1 MRAGVFLAYWPWF
14 TPAEQVEL
22 AVLADRLGLDS
33 AWVAEAWGQ
42 DAVSV
47 LGMLAGKTDR
57 IGLGSGLMQIPAR
70 RATATAMA
78 AVSLDVLSEGRFRL
92 GLGLERAAGQRGL
105 VRRAVHAQPGPHA
118 RVRRRRAPDAG
129 AREDPDGHG
138 GRRARPR
145 ARQAAQAAGAAGA
158 GAAADLPRRRSARR
172 PSRQT
177 GAIADGWLPFMLD
190 PTEPELLLGP
200 LREGAESAG
209 RSLADI
215 DIAPVVPLA
224 IDENLDAARDAVR
237 PWLAFYLGSMGAKS
251 KNFYVELAERQGHGA
266 AAREVQEK
274 GLAGDRLGAVAAV
287 TDGLVDAGAI
297 ATTPAGLDER
307 LAIYERAGVTTLV
320 AVPCGDDKPGVLRA
334 LAAATVTQM
343 STQPLLIDA
352 PPRGHRR
359 LVAGRPVPGRR
370 LRREAARGAAQAR
383 AGPALRRGLEL
394 PPVQGQGL
402 LRAARRRRRGPVRDV
417 AQRLRAARLR
427 AGRLRRRLPGR
438 RRRRPGLLPRLADLV
453 AVVLLR
459 RHRPADRRRGR
470 PARPDGGAAPRA
482 RRRRPLRAPEGAGA
496 PGAAALHRRR
506 HRRGRQ
512 GARRRPGRAAPPRLG
527 RPPGLG
533 VRAGPGSPRRAVA
546 SPARCRISRRSRRSR
561 S

>member
-92 GLGLERAAGQRGL
+92 GLGLSGPQVSEGWYGVPFTNNLRRTREYVDV
-105 VRRAVHAQPGPHA
+105 VRRTL
-118 RVRRRRAPDAG
+118 
-129 AREDPDGHG
+129 AREQILLELEGDEPGLG
-138 GRRARPR
+138 LGKPLKLLARPVQDR
-145 ARQAAQAAGAAGA
+145 
-158 GAAADLPRRRSARR
+158 LPVYLGSIGPKAV
-172 PSRQT
+172 RQT

-224 IDENLDAARDAVR
+224 IDEHIDAARNAVR

-297 ATTPAGLDER
+297 ATTPTGLDER
-307 LAIYERAGVTTLV
+307 LATYERAGVTTLV

-334 LAAATVTQM
+334 LAAATVT
-343 STQPLLIDA
+343 
-352 PPRGHRR
+352 R
-359 LVAGRPVPGRR
+359 
-370 LRREAARGAAQAR
+370 
-383 AGPALRRGLEL
+383 
-394 PPVQGQGL
+394 
-402 LRAARRRRRGPVRDV
+402 
-417 AQRLRAARLR
+417 
-427 AGRLRRRLPGR
+427 
-438 RRRRPGLLPRLADLV
+438 
-453 AVVLLR
+453 
-459 RHRPADRRRGR
+459 
-470 PARPDGGAAPRA
+470 
-482 RRRRPLRAPEGAGA
+482 
-496 PGAAALHRRR
+496 
-506 HRRGRQ
+506 
-512 GARRRPGRAAPPRLG
+512 
-527 RPPGLG
+527 
-533 VRAGPGSPRRAVA
+533 
-546 SPARCRISRRSRRSR
+546 
-561 S
+561 